1 VTLFQCEAATMLLSA
16 LFKLPW
22 IRSARHVTETSD
34 RRGDERYEAYHPVT
48 IRMPGMPSVA
58 GTLIS
63 ISLGGAAIRFHGWV
77 AEVPEAWLTR
87 LKRGDELRLDGL
99 IGVPMSCRTVTADS
113 GVLRVQFGWDD
124 NLRHKLRSMVND
136 FTGTL
141 PTARMSDRTLP
152 GQRTPRS
159 TADLSA
165 VELRA
170 QAAEYRELATTVRT
184 EAAANT
190 LVRLAT
196 AYEALAKRKEEGPDL
211 D

>member
-1 VTLFQCEAATMLLSA
+1 MLLSA

-22 IRSARHVTETSD
+22 RWSARHVAETSD

-48 IRMPGMPSVA
+48 IRMPGMPPVA

-63 ISLGGAAIRFHGWV
+63 ISLGGAAIRFQGWI
-77 AEVPEAWLTR
+77 AEMPEAWLTR

-99 IGVPMSCRTVTADS
+99 FDGQMSCQTVTTEA
-113 GVLRVQFGWDD
+113 GVLRVQFARDD
-124 NLRHKLRSMVND
+124 ALRRKLRSMVND
-136 FTGTL
+136 LTGTVL
-141 PTARMSDRTLP
+141 AARMFNRAPS

-159 TADLSA
+159 MTERSA
-165 VELRA
+165 IELRA

-190 LVRLAT
+190 LVRLST
-196 AYEALAKRKEEGPDL
+196 ALETLAKRKEDGPDTV